1 MSATMTL
8 PEAPTSPDIAEPA
21 GAHCVIAP
29 SIAAVTASLYDEA
42 RLPPGARV
50 LDLSMTDATAAAL
63 PFADGQFDAVVSAF
77 GAILAADPARA
88 AGELVR
94 VTRPGGTIALAAP
107 SSSIWGTDQALR
119 VLLGRGL
126 DFLQLRRRG
135 FRFAGAAGMY
145 LEAVGVRRA
154 SG

>member
-1 MSATMTL
+1 
-8 PEAPTSPDIAEPA
+8 
-21 GAHCVIAP
+21 V
-29 SIAAVTASLYDEA
+29 AA
-42 RLPPGARV
+42 
-50 LDLSMTDATAAAL
+50 
-63 PFADGQFDAVVSAF
+63 
-77 GAILAADPARA
+77 
-88 AGELVR
+88 ELVR

-107 SSSIWGTDQALR
+107 SSSLWGTDQALR

-135 FRFAGAAGMY
+135 FRFAGSAGVY